1 MDLQKIISGIPM
13 FRELP
18 VEQVAE
24 VADIVVEHSYRKGK
38 VIFSEGEAA
47 TGFYVVIS
55 GLVKIFKISADGK
68 EQILHL
74 TSSGQPFGE
83 VPMFSGTNFPANAE
97 TVEKSRV
104 LFFPRDQFLEL
115 LKRDPNLSMKLLAD
129 FSRRLRYLI
138 RLIEELSLK
147 EVPERLSAYLLYLSE
162 KNEDSDEVQLP
173 VTKGHLAALLG
184 TIPETLSRILSRM
197 SSRGLIEVRGRKIR
211 LIDRRS
217 LEELSAGGK
226 SFQ

>member
-1 MDLQKIISGIPM
+1 MDLQRIIPGIPM

-18 VEQVAE
+18 VEQIAE

-55 GLVKIFKISADGK
+55 GLVKIFKISTDGK

-74 TSSGQPFGE
+74 TASGQPFGE
-83 VPMFSGTNFPANAE
+83 VPMFSGANFPANAE

-147 EVPERLSAYLLYLSE
+147 EVPARLSAYLLYLSE
-162 KNEDSDEVQLP
+162 KNEDSEDVQLP

-211 LIDRRS
+211 LLDRRS